1 MQTTI
6 RLGRRNRL
14 EVLRSVDFGLYLDA
28 GEIGEVLLPRRYVP
42 EGIRPGDW
50 LDVFLYLDSEER
62 LVATTETPL
71 VQVGEFAY
79 LQVSWVNEY
88 GAFLH
93 WGLMKDLFCPF
104 HEQQRKM
111 ELGRSYL
118 IYCYIDPVSYRIVA
132 SAKVGKFLSRE
143 MPSYRSGDAVNI
155 IIRQSAPLG
164 LKAIVDDS
172 YDGLLFS
179 NEIFQPLHIGDRL
192 TAYVKQVRPDGKID
206 LKLQRHFGL
215 LRVTDF
221 SAQLLEY
228 LQQAPDHACPLHDQ
242 SPADDIYQTF
252 GVSKKT
258 FKRAVGN
265 LYRRQLITLAPD
277 GIRLAEKE
285 NSPSGEFAE
294 EKAGTI

>member
-228 LQQAPDHACPLHDQ
+228 LQQASDHACPLHDQ

-285 NSPSGEFAE
+285 NSPSGEFTE
-294 EKAGTI
+294 EKAGTT